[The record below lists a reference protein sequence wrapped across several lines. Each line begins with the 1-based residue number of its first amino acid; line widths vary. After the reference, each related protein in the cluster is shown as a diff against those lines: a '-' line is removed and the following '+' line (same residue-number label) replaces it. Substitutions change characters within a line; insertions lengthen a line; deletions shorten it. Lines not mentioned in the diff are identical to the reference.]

1 MYSEGTKFRHWTA
14 GGLTMSRAVIYETF
28 GGPEVLELREVPEPH
43 ADPGEV
49 RVRVTAAGLNPMD
62 WGIAARPEAAARFG
76 ITVPSGF
83 GSDLA
88 GVVDEVGDGVTG
100 FRVGDRVYGAALGR
114 AVADFVVVRPPSD
127 SLRPTPEG
135 ISDEVA
141 STLGVAGAT
150 AVAALAAI
158 GLRSGDT
165 VLIGGA
171 AGGVGV
177 FAVQLA
183 VLAGTTVIGTASP
196 GTFEFLRQ
204 LGAEPVA
211 YGPGLADRVRA
222 LAPGRVSAAADLFGT
237 ETAEAALALG
247 VPPEQISTIA
257 AGPNPPGG
265 VRATGGFDAAPDA
278 LQQVTDA
285 ILAGRLTVPV
295 AASFPVEK
303 VRDAVTMQAGRH
315 VHGKVVVT
323 L

>member
-1 MYSEGTKFRHWTA
+1 
-14 GGLTMSRAVIYETF
+14 MSRAVRYETF
-28 GGPEVLELREVPEPH
+28 GGPEVLQLREVTEPH
-43 ADPGEV
+43 AGPGEV

-62 WGIAARPEAAARFG
+62 WGLASRPEAAARFG

-83 GSDLA
+83 GYDFA
-88 GVVDEVGDGVTG
+88 GVVDEAGDGAAG
-100 FRVGDRVYGAALGR
+100 FAVGDRVYGGALGR
-114 AVADFVVVRPPSD
+114 AVADFVVVNATASAAEA
-127 SLRPTPEG
+127 LFHTPDG

-141 STLGVAGAT
+141 STLPVAGST

-158 GLRSGDT
+158 GLRAGDT

-183 VLAGTTVIGTASP
+183 KIAGATVLGTAAQ
-196 GTFEFLRQ
+196 GTFGFLRQ

-211 YGPGLADRVRA
+211 YGPGLADRVRE
-222 LAPGRVSAAADLFGT
+222 LFPGGVTAATDLFGT

-247 VPPEQISTIA
+247 VPSERISTVA

-265 VRATGGFDAAPDA
+265 VRATGGVDAGPGAA
-278 LQQVTDA
+278 TRITDA
-285 ILAGRLTVPV
+285 ILAGQLTVPI
-295 AASFPVEK
+295 AATFPVERI
-303 VRDAVTMQAGRH
+303 RDAVTLQAGRH

>member
-1 MYSEGTKFRHWTA
+1 
-14 GGLTMSRAVIYETF
+14 MSRAVIYETF
-28 GGPEVLELREVPEPH
+28 GGPEVLELRDVPEPH
-43 ADPGEV
+43 AGPGEV
-49 RVRVTAAGLNPMD
+49 RVRVAAIGLNPMD
-62 WGIAARPEAAARFG
+62 WAIASRPEAAARFG
-76 ITVPSGF
+76 ITLPSGF
-83 GSDLA
+83 GYDLA
-88 GVVDEVGDGVTG
+88 GVVDEVGDGAAG
-100 FRVGDRVYGAALGR
+100 FAVGDRVYGGALGR
-114 AVADFVVVRPPSD
+114 AAADFVVLKASD
-127 SLRPTPEG
+127 ALFHTPDG

-141 STLGVAGAT
+141 STLPVAGAS
-150 AVAALAAI
+150 AAAALAAI

-183 VLAGTTVIGTASP
+183 KLAGATVIGTASD

-222 LAPGRVSAAADLFGT
+222 LAPGGVTAATDLFGT

-247 VPPEQISTIA
+247 VPPERISTIA

-265 VRATGGFDAAPDA
+265 VRPTGGVEAGPDA
-278 LQQVTDA
+278 PERITDA
-285 ILAGRLTVPV
+285 ILAGQLTVPI
-295 AASFPVEK
+295 AAILPVERI
-303 VRDAVTMQAGRH
+303 RDAVALQAGRH
-315 VHGKVVVT
+315 VHGKIVVT